1 MNIRHLQIFK
11 IVCEE
16 MSFTRAADKLYMTQ
30 PAVSHVI
37 ADLESETGHILF
49 ERIARKIYITEAGKI
64 LLEKAVRIL
73 ELYEELEKNFYMS
86 DEDIPIHIG
95 SSITIGNFWLSDILK
110 KFQEKFPKTSV
121 KVTIDSTVNIEEKLN
136 RNEIDI
142 AFLEG
147 IIQNSKLEKK
157 PFSSYNIGA
166 YCSPEFFQKSK
177 KEITLEELIKYP
189 LLLRERGSAIRDCFD
204 SSLRLKGLSADPTWT
219 SVNSQALIQ
228 GAKNKMGIAILPK
241 NIISYEL
248 KSGELIELKI
258 KNILLQNWNY
268 VVYHRDKNLTIPLKT
283 IIEIAEKWGC
293 CIL

>member
-11 IVCEE
+11 TVCEE

-95 SSITIGNFWLSDILK
+95 SSITIGNFWLSSILK

-147 IIQNSKLEKK
+147 VIQNRKLEKK

-166 YCSPEFFQKSK
+166 YCSPNFFQKNK
-177 KEITLEELIKYP
+177 KEITLEELIRYP
-189 LLLRERGSAIRDCFD
+189 LLLREKGSAIRDCFD
-204 SSLRLKGLSADPTWT
+204 SALRIKGLSADPAWT

-228 GAKNKMGIAILPK
+228 GAKNEMGIAILPK
-241 NIISYEL
+241 NIISHEL

-258 KNILLQNWNY
+258 KDTLLQNWNY
-268 VVYHRDKNLTIPLKT
+268 VVYHRDKNLTVPLKT
-283 IIEIAEKWGC
+283 IIEIAEKWAE
-293 CIL
+293 